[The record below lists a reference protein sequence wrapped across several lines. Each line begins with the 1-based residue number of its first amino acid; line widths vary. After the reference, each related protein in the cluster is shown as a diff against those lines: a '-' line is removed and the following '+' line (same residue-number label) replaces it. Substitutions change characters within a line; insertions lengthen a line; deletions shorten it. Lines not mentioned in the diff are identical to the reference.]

1 MHRARHRQIIL
12 PVFFFFI
19 LGLLTAC
26 SGEKQTNAATPPAAV
41 PVVVTKVIQK
51 DMPLQVNAIG
61 SIEPYSS
68 VQVKSQVA
76 AQLQA
81 VHFKEGDM
89 VRKGQL
95 LFTLDK
101 RQFEAELN
109 RARGTLAQDVAKAA
123 NAKAQAQRYAA
134 LLKEGV
140 VAKEQADAMQTAAEQ
155 AEAAVE
161 ADKAAVEAAKLNVQY
176 CSIYS
181 PIDGRAGSYTINVGN
196 LVKENDT
203 ALVSINQIRPIY
215 ATFTV
220 PESTLADIKRHMGGG
235 KLVVRA
241 MTPNSSDASVGQLAF
256 VDNAVDRQTG
266 TIRLKASFKNAD
278 NKLWPGQFVNVVMTL
293 ATERNATVVPN
304 QAIQSGQ
311 QGSFVFVVKGD
322 NIAENRNVTV
332 GRTIGGEA
340 VVTKGLEVG
349 ETVITDGQMRVVP
362 GSRVEPRTKTTG
374 AVKSPVPSSES

>member
-1 MHRARHRQIIL
+1 MHCARHRQTIL
-12 PVFFFFI
+12 PFFFFLI

-181 PIDGRAGSYTINVGN
+181 PIDGRVGSYTINAGN

-220 PESTLADIKRHMGGG
+220 PESTLADIKRHMAGG

-241 MTPNSSDASVGQLAF
+241 MPPTSSDASVGELAF
-256 VDNAVDRQTG
+256 IDNAVDRQTG
-266 TIRLKASFKNAD
+266 TIRMKASFKNAD
-278 NKLWPGQFVNVVMTL
+278 AKLWPGEFVNVVMTL
-293 ATERNATVVPN
+293 TTERNAVVIPT
-304 QAIQSGQ
+304 QAVQQGQ
-311 QGSFVFVVKGD
+311 QGTFVFVVKND
-322 NIAENRNVTV
+322 NTAENRSVTIGRTV
-332 GRTIGGEA
+332 GA
-340 VVTKGLEVG
+340 
-349 ETVITDGQMRVVP
+349 ETVITKGIAPGETVVTDGQIRLVP
-362 GSRVEPRTKTTG
+362 GSRVEPR
-374 AVKSPVPSSES
+374 AQSSAATAGSSQSSQS

>member
-1 MHRARHRQIIL
+1 MHLARYRQLIFAVAVVGAL
-12 PVFFFFI
+12 V
-19 LGLLTAC
+19 LVGC
-26 SGEKQTNAATPPAAV
+26 SGEKQTNAATPPPAV
-41 PVVVTKVIQK
+41 PVVVTKVVQK
-51 DMPLQVNAIG
+51 DVPIQVSAIG
-61 SIEPYSS
+61 SVEPYSS
-68 VQVKSQVA
+68 VIVKSQVA

-109 RARGTLAQDVAKAA
+109 RARGTLSQDIAKAA

-155 AEAAVE
+155 ADAAVE
-161 ADKAAVEAAKLNVQY
+161 ADKAAVEAAKLNVAY

-181 PIDGRAGSYTINVGN
+181 PIDGRVGSYTVNVGN

-220 PESTLADIKRHMGGG
+220 PESTLPEIKRHIASG
-235 KLVVRA
+235 KLAVRA
-241 MTPNSSDASVGQLAF
+241 APPNSNDASVGELTF
-256 VDNAVDRQTG
+256 IDNAVDRQTG
-266 TIRLKASFKNAD
+266 TIRMKASFKNSD
-278 NKLWPGQFVNVVMTL
+278 NKLWPGEFVNVVMTL
-293 ATERNATVVPN
+293 ATERNALVIPT
-304 QAIQSGQ
+304 QALQQGQ
-311 QGSFVFVVKGD
+311 QGTFVFIIKND
-322 NIAENRNVTV
+322 NTAENRSVTV
-332 GRTIGGEA
+332 GQTIGTDT
-340 VVTKGLEVG
+340 VITKGISAG
-349 ETVITDGQMRVVP
+349 ETVVTDGQVRIVP
-362 GSRVEPRTKTTG
+362 GSRVEPR
-374 AVKSPVPSSES
+374 AQSSAAPASGSSSSQS

>member
-1 MHRARHRQIIL
+1 
-12 PVFFFFI
+12 
-19 LGLLTAC
+19 
-26 SGEKQTNAATPPAAV
+26 
-41 PVVVTKVIQK
+41 
-51 DMPLQVNAIG
+51 
-61 SIEPYSS
+61 
-68 VQVKSQVA
+68 VKSQVA